1 MTNSVEDQTPVSRKD
16 VFAKYLQY
24 YDKVSC
30 EGSLKVCSEPQ
41 VTDEARRVLLLS
53 DEEPRKKLNALDFY
67 ETLYKCA
74 QHRDCHRRVHD
85 LKKAAELLELFC
97 VNLFLFPWK
106 KEIKTLKTFTGHFV
120 YYIKPVLPFARS
132 ILQMIG
138 YYMETDTEYRLS
150 DKFDPDKAKSMGFDL
165 LLARLECEHLLE
177 LMNQRSHVE
186 CLEIIRTR
194 AASLTFT
201 AGEEVSEPTNGICN
215 PNEDVL
221 KDDVFKEDGHVEGSS
236 LVNPE
241 EEHQQE
247 SLKSHNSDQGVDKS
261 QDGPISDVERPPN
274 SFMTDDKSILEMREN
289 YPDLAIGQK
298 PIFQKSQRSVQPLK
312 PQEWAGSR
320 SHNAGLFHEAST
332 DMSGPQS
339 IAIHTENPPG
349 HRRLHIPD
357 IPVEAQPADHKALL
371 LLAGRL
377 LQGRSRESSTEDC
390 LAELTE
396 QMGKMHMK
404 ELPADEPLKYPI
416 EETTQGQPC
425 SGPNDVV
432 TAPPTKSPVETSL
445 PILCSP
451 SQDPV
456 CNITGCGSCAG
467 SDGILAQDNLIKEP
481 PQSIY
486 IPSALTACTPAFGP
500 PTDHSQTPNEGSNG
514 RKSPTPQQPEDEI
527 VQTYVMV

>member
-16 VFAKYLQY
+16 VFVKYLQY

-30 EGSLKVCSEPQ
+30 EGNLKVCSEPQ

-53 DEEPRKKLNALDFY
+53 EEEPRKRFNTLDFH

-74 QHRDCHRRVHD
+74 QHRDCPRRVHD

-120 YYIKPVLPFARS
+120 YYIKPVLPFAKS
-132 ILQMIG
+132 ILQIIG
-138 YYMETDTEYRLS
+138 YHMETDTEYRLS

-165 LLARLECEHLLE
+165 FLARLECEHLLE
-177 LMNQRSHVE
+177 LMHQRSHVE
-186 CLEIIRTR
+186 CLEIIQTR
-194 AASLTFT
+194 AAPQNFT
-201 AGEEVSEPTNGICN
+201 AEEVVSEPINDICN
-215 PNEDVL
+215 LNE
-221 KDDVFKEDGHVEGSS
+221 DVFKEDEHVDGGS

-261 QDGPISDVERPPN
+261 QDGPISDIERPPN

-289 YPDLAIGQK
+289 YPDLAIRQK
-298 PIFQKSQRSVQPLK
+298 PIFRKSQRSMQPLK
-312 PQEWAGSR
+312 AQEWAGSR
-320 SHNAGLFHEAST
+320 SHHAGLFHEAST

-339 IAIHTENPPG
+339 IAIHTEATPG
-349 HRRLHIPD
+349 NRKLHIPNA
-357 IPVEAQPADHKALL
+357 IVEAQPSEDKPLVL
-371 LLAGRL
+371 QVGKL

-390 LAELTE
+390 LTELTE

-404 ELPADEPLKYPI
+404 ELTADEPLKYPI
-416 EETTQGQPC
+416 EETAQAQPC
-425 SGPNDVV
+425 SGTNDVI
-432 TAPPTKSPVETSL
+432 TAPPTKSPDGMSL

-467 SDGILAQDNLIKEP
+467 PDGIHPQDNLIKEP

-486 IPSALTACTPAFGP
+486 IPSALTACTTVFGP
-500 PTDHSQTPNEGSNG
+500 PTDHSQTANEGSSG
-514 RKSPTPQQPEDEI
+514 RKSPTTQQPEDDL
-527 VQTYVMV
+527 VQTYVVL